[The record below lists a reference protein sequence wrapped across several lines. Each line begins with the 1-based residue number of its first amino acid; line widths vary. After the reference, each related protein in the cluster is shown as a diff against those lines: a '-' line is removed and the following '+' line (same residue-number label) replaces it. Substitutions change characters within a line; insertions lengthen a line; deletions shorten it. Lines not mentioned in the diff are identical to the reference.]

1 MIGRW
6 GAITAVAF
14 IGMGV
19 IVRSPRSAP
28 AFTGEEW
35 VGKGTEHLVMK
46 DGEVRG
52 SDGCNGILGSY
63 SVDGD
68 RLSFSLGIGTLK
80 ACLGVDTWLRRIR
93 SAAISGDTMTVFD
106 RDGAQI
112 GTLSRAV

>member
-6 GAITAVAF
+6 VAMTAVAF

-19 IVRSPRSAP
+19 IGRSPRSAP
-28 AFTGEEW
+28 AFTGEQW
-35 VGKGTEHLVMK
+35 AGTGDEHLVLN

-68 RLSFSLGIGTLK
+68 RLSFSLGISTLK

-93 SAAISGDTMTVFD
+93 SAEISGDTMTVFD

-112 GTLSRAV
+112 GTLLRRA

>member
-1 MIGRW
+1 MIRRW

-14 IGMGV
+14 MSMG
-19 IVRSPRSAP
+19 IVFRSPRSDP
-28 AFTGEEW
+28 PFTGEEW
-35 VGKGTEHLVMK
+35 VGTGTEHLVMN

-93 SAAISGDTMTVFD
+93 SAEISGDTMTVYD
-106 RDGAQI
+106 RAGERI
-112 GTLSRAV
+112 GTLSRRG